1 MPFSILGNRNTKNQ
15 VIRNHE
21 NERQQGTCILLF
33 FSGNFQ
39 KIINAALLQ
48 QTHSFSLAE
57 QFVLASFCFRIVFIS

>member
-1 MPFSILGNRNTKNQ
+1 MKMNDNK
-15 VIRNHE
+15 
-21 NERQQGTCILLF
+21 ERVFYCF

-48 QTHSFSLAE
+48 QTLSFSLAE